1 MPRGSHMKERYG
13 GLDGSFS
20 AQLQQFADASR
31 EAIDLTFREVVIA
44 VGRNL
49 IVMSPVGNPDI
60 WKINVESQERAG
72 EQVAVYNA
80 KASSINAAISADS
93 SNYTKNGSLKRGI
106 KYRKPLTKRE
116 QLENYGYGA
125 GVRRVGQGYVGGRFR
140 SNWQLTIGAP
150 AAGEIDEIESAGE
163 TIAKIVAG
171 AGDLSAG
178 EVAYIVN
185 NLPYAIPLEYGHST
199 QAPAGMVRVTVADFR
214 RLVEDAIRTH
224 RV

>member
-1 MPRGSHMKERYG
+1 MARGSHMKERYG

-20 AQLQQFADASR
+20 AQLQQFADAAR
-31 EAIDLTFREVVIA
+31 ESIDLTFREVVIA

-49 IVMSPVGNPDI
+49 IVLSPVGNPDI
-60 WKINVESQERAG
+60 WKINIESQQRAG
-72 EQVAVYNA
+72 EQVAAYNA

-93 SNYTKNGSLKRGI
+93 SNYTKSGSLKRGI

-125 GVRRVGQGYVGGRFR
+125 GVRRIGQGYVGGRFR
-140 SNWQLTIGAP
+140 SNWQLTVGAP

-199 QAPAGMVRVTVADFR
+199 QAPAGMVRVTVADFQ

>member
-13 GLDGSFS
+13 DLDGSFS
-20 AQLQQFADASR
+20 AQLQQFADAAK

-60 WKINVESQERAG
+60 WKINIESQERAG
-72 EQVAVYNA
+72 EQVAAYNA

-106 KYRKPLTKRE
+106 KYRKPLSKRE

-171 AGDLSAG
+171 AGDLSVG

-199 QAPAGMVRVTVADFR
+199 QAPAGMVRVTVADFQ

>member
-1 MPRGSHMKERYG
+1 MARGSHMKERYG

-20 AQLQQFADASR
+20 AQLQQFADAAR
-31 EAIDLTFREVVIA
+31 ESIDLTFREVVIA

-60 WKINVESQERAG
+60 WKINIESQQRAG
-72 EQVAVYNA
+72 EQVAAYNA

-93 SNYTKNGSLKRGI
+93 SNYTKSGSLKRGI

-125 GVRRVGQGYVGGRFR
+125 GVRRIGQGYVGGRFR
-140 SNWQLTIGAP
+140 SNWQLTVGAP

-199 QAPAGMVRVTVADFR
+199 QAPAGMVRVTVADFQ

>member
-20 AQLQQFADASR
+20 AQLQQFADAAR
-31 EAIDLTFREVVIA
+31 EAINLTFREVVIA

-60 WKINVESQERAG
+60 WKVNIESQERAG
-72 EQVAVYNA
+72 EQVAAYNA

-125 GVRRVGQGYVGGRFR
+125 GVRRLGQGYVGGRFR
-140 SNWQLTIGAP
+140 SNWQLTTGAP

-178 EVAYIVN
+178 EVAYLVN

-199 QAPAGMVRVTVADFR
+199 QAPAGMVRVTVAEFQ
-214 RLVEDAIRTH
+214 RLVEDTIRTH

>member
-1 MPRGSHMKERYG
+1 MPRGSQMKERYG

-20 AQLQQFADASR
+20 AQLQQFADATR

-60 WKINVESQERAG
+60 WKINIKSQERAG
-72 EQVAVYNA
+72 EQVAAYNA

-125 GVRRVGQGYVGGRFR
+125 GVRRIGQGYVGGRFR
-140 SNWQLTIGAP
+140 SNWQLTTGAP
-150 AAGEIDEIESAGE
+150 AVGEIDEIESAGE

-199 QAPAGMVRVTVADFR
+199 QAPAGMVRVTVADFQ

>member
-1 MPRGSHMKERYG
+1 MPRGQHMTERYG

-20 AQLQQFADASR
+20 AQLQQFA
-31 EAIDLTFREVVIA
+31 EAAKGAMDLTFREVVIA

-60 WKINVESQERAG
+60 WKINIESQERAG
-72 EQVAVYNA
+72 EQVAAYNA
-80 KASSINAAISADS
+80 KASSINAAITAEP

-125 GVRRVGQGYVGGRFR
+125 GVLRVGQGYVGGRFR
-140 SNWQLTIGAP
+140 SNWQLTVGAP

-199 QAPAGMVRVTVADFR
+199 QAPAGMVRVTIADFQNI
-214 RLVEDAIRTH
+214 VN
-224 RV
+224 RVIEARKI